1 MVEDDFIKSSYAH
14 NILKLKEYLDPKTID
29 KDLLSNDEVKI
40 SDRAD
45 DSINYLTMKATS
57 KSDMD
62 RENPQLLLYLLKEI
76 ASTQYQKIKNIEQR
90 FLIKRN

>member
-1 MVEDDFIKSSYAH
+1 M
-14 NILKLKEYLDPKTID
+14 
-29 KDLLSNDEVKI
+29 LSNDEVKI